1 MQFRVSP
8 QSLEN
13 YSTEEWQARID
24 LAAAH
29 RLAFNQ
35 GFSEGIFNH
44 LTFAVPGRS
53 DRYYQNSVRHALVR
67 GHGVLLHGSR
77 HRRRRGQ
84 AR

>member
-8 QSLEN
+8 KALDNS
-13 YSTEEWQARID
+13 SAEEWQARVD

-44 LTFAVPGRS
+44 LTRSRSGCIGR
-53 DRYYQNSVRHALVR
+53 R
-67 GHGVLLHGSR
+67 
-77 HRRRRGQ
+77 
-84 AR
+84 